1 MGSLAQPG
9 AEMSRERRD
18 DVRDANAGGRRP
30 GWIGRPTVKPSLLV
44 LALALLMSVV
54 LPLINSVTPYRHPV
68 RRGEIAE
75 LADGITLVPTVGWDL
90 STGALVGHT
99 RSPVGDTA
107 STELVDGGVDFDVR
121 VAPFSGTPS
130 ALLRRVQRISAEL
143 DHARGS
149 GSAAHT
155 YTVRTR
161 QGVVGVGQD
170 FVGVSREGSVV
181 AFVFV
186 PRGHR
191 AREGVEIVV
200 AGPKGP
206 ISRVR
211 DDVAQMVRSIRA
223 RT

>member
-1 MGSLAQPG
+1 
-9 AEMSRERRD
+9 MSRERGHE
-18 DVRDANAGGRRP
+18 VRDAKAAGRHPALIDGR
-30 GWIGRPTVKPSLLV
+30 TVKPSLLV

-54 LPLINSVTPYRHPV
+54 LPLINGVTPYRHPV

-75 LADGITLVPTVGWDL
+75 LAGGITLVPTAGWDL
-90 STGALVGHT
+90 GTGALVGHT

-107 STELVDGGVDFDVR
+107 STELIDGSVDFDVQA
-121 VAPFSGTPS
+121 APFSGTPA
-130 ALLRRVQRISAEL
+130 ALLSRVKKIGSEL
-143 DHARGS
+143 DHARGN
-149 GSAAHT
+149 GSAAHI

-170 FVGVSREGSVV
+170 FVGVSRQGSMV

-186 PRGHR
+186 PRGQR
-191 AREGVEIVV
+191 AGEGVEIVV

-211 DDVAQMVRSIRA
+211 NDVVAMVRSIRA
-223 RT
+223 TT